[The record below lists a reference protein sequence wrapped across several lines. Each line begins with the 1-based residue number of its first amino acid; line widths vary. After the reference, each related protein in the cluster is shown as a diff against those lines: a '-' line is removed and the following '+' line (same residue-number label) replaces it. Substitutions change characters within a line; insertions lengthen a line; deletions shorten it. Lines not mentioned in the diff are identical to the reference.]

1 LRRGTGKLLFFK
13 EELKKRDTTIKEKRY
28 ENELLQ
34 KRIQELE
41 ARNNLL
47 NKMVFGRKCGKKD
60 NECR

>member
-1 LRRGTGKLLFFK
+1 LLFFK